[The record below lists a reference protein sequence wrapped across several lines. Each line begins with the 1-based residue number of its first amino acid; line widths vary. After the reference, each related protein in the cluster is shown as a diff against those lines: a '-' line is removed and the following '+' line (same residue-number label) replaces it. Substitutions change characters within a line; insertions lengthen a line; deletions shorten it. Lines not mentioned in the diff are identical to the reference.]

1 MKILGISCFYHDA
14 AAAIVI
20 DGQLLAA
27 SNEERFSRKKH
38 DPEIPSGSVNYC
50 LTQAGIEINDLDYIV
65 FYDKPFLKFDRIL
78 TGYMATPFISYRPFL
93 QAIPLWLRRKI
104 WTEYVIGKE
113 LNYNGK
119 MLFLPHHLS
128 HAAGTFY
135 SSPFE
140 KAAILTIDGV
150 GEWANASYGIGENN
164 SVRLL
169 KEMHY
174 PHSVGLLYSAITYY
188 LGFRVNSAEYKIMGL
203 APYGN
208 PRYAD
213 LIESNL
219 VTIHGDGSIHLNM
232 KYFKFHHGMT
242 MTGNKMEK
250 LFGQPRRNPETELS
264 SFHNDVAASIQ
275 KVTEKIVLR
284 MAQHVKKETNM
295 DNLCMAGGV
304 ALNCTANG
312 LLLREK
318 LFKNIYIQPASGD
331 AGGAVGAALYVHYKL
346 TGDNKE
352 KQPFFNLGPIY
363 EDNEIKSFLKTHNIP
378 YVDCKSNMAA
388 KLIAEE
394 IAQGKIVGIFQGSAE
409 FGPRALGFRSIL
421 ADPRDNRMK
430 EKINAA
436 VKYREPFRPFA
447 PAVMIEHARDYFE
460 CDDKKY
466 PFMLFNFKVHKEKR
480 EIIPAVTHIDNSS
493 RIQTVSKE
501 DNPVFHSILFEFKD
515 LTGVAVILNTSFNLR
530 GHPIVNTPEDAFATF
545 CSGGIDI
552 LLLGSYIID
561 KKAITEE
568 LNNKFR
574 FEKTDD

>member
-20 DGQLLAA
+20 DGKLLAA

-38 DPEIPSGSVNYC
+38 DPEIPKGAVKYC
-50 LTQAGIEINDLDYIV
+50 LNRAGIEINDLDYIV

-78 TGYMATPFISYRPFL
+78 TGYMGNPFISYRPFL
-93 QAIPLWLRRKI
+93 QAIPLWLRKKL
-104 WTEYVIGKE
+104 WTEYKISKE
-113 LNYNGK
+113 LEYEGE

-135 SSPFE
+135 SSPFD

-150 GEWANASYGIGENN
+150 GEWANASYGIGNNN
-164 SVRLL
+164 SVKLMG
-169 KEMHY
+169 EMHY

-203 APYGN
+203 APYGK
-208 PRYAD
+208 PRYAE
-213 LIESNL
+213 LIENNL
-219 VTIHGDGSIHLNM
+219 VTIHNDGSIHLNM
-232 KYFKFHHGMT
+232 KYFNFHHGMT
-242 MTGNKMEK
+242 MTGKRMEK
-250 LFGQPRRNPETELS
+250 LFGQPRRTPETDLV

-284 MAQHVKKETNM
+284 MAHHVKNETGM
-295 DNLCMAGGV
+295 ENLCMAGGV

-331 AGGAVGAALYVHYKL
+331 AGGAVGAALYVYHKL
-346 TGDNKE
+346 SGNNKK
-352 KQPFFNLGPIY
+352 KQGFFDLGPVY
-363 EDNEIKSFLKTHNIP
+363 SDDEIKSFLELHNIP
-378 YVDCKSNMAA
+378 YKTGNMNELSGAVA
-388 KLIAEE
+388 KEVAD
-394 IAQGKIVGIFQGSAE
+394 GKIVGIYQGAAE
-409 FGPRALGFRSIL
+409 YGPRALGFRSIL
-421 ADPRDNRMK
+421 ADPRDNQMK

-436 VKYREPFRPFA
+436 VKYREKFRPFA
-447 PAVMIEHARDYFE
+447 PAVMIEHAQDYFE
-460 CDDKKY
+460 CDSDEY
-466 PFMLFNFKVHKEKR
+466 PFMLFNFKVHREKR
-480 EIIPAVTHIDNSS
+480 EIIPAVTHVDNSS
-493 RIQTVSKE
+493 RIQTVSKN
-501 DNPVFHSILFEFKD
+501 DNPVFYDIISEFNNI
-515 LTGVAVILNTSFNLR
+515 TGVAVVLNTSFNLR

-552 LLLGSYIID
+552 LLLGNYII
-561 KKAITEE
+561 KKDVITEE

-574 FEKTDD
+574 FEKADD